1 MATTKIWKIKSRFDN
16 VIDYITNKDKT
27 DNKKYVTG
35 INCMADIAFK
45 EMSITKQQFNKTGGI
60 LGFHAYQ
67 SFKGC
72 EVTADEAH
80 EIGIRLAE
88 ELWGD
93 RFQVV
98 VTTHTNTKNVH
109 NHFVI
114 NSVSFIDGKKYYD
127 NKTNYAIMRKVSD
140 NICKEYEL
148 QTLEEKS
155 YYKNISNKYDRGSK
169 YLNSV
174 RTDIDYAI
182 SQASNYNDFTKI
194 LTKMG
199 YELEHSSNKMSIR
212 KFPYKRY
219 VRVERTFGEEY
230 SKESI
235 LFKIK
240 HTISFEVP
248 FPEVY
253 TLTGKYKRKNKTAI
267 KYKQKAK
274 GLRALYLYYCY
285 LLKVFPKQKYP
296 PKYSKTMKEEIKKMD
311 SYSNSA
317 KFLTKYNITTLT
329 EVKEYKSS
337 AINKVVELKGLREN
351 LWRKHKRIKTNEE
364 GQFICSEIQQLAT
377 KINELNTNIKLCD
390 FIENSTV
397 RIKENTKEISQKNE
411 NKLKSK
417 DKVLKLNKIRVYL
430 F

>member
-72 EVTADEAH
+72 EVTNDEAH

-93 RFQVV
+93 KFQVV

-114 NSVSFIDGKKYYD
+114 NSVSFVDGKKYYD
-127 NKTNYAIMRKVSD
+127 NKTNYAIMRQVSD

-155 YYKNISNKYDRGSK
+155 YYKNISNKYARSSK

-235 LFKIK
+235 LFRIK
-240 HTISFEVP
+240 HTVSFKVP
-248 FPEVY
+248 FPEVH
-253 TLTGKYKRKNKTAI
+253 TLTGKYRRKNKTSI
-267 KYKQKAK
+267 RHKQKIK

-285 LLKVFPKQKYP
+285 LLKVFPKQKYQ
-296 PKYSKTMKEEIKKMD
+296 PKYSKAMKEEIKKMD
-311 SYSNSA
+311 DYSNSA
-317 KFLTKYNITTLT
+317 RFLAKYNITTLA
-329 EVKEYKSS
+329 EIKEYKFS
-337 AINKVVELKGLREN
+337 AINKIVELKGLREN
-351 LWRKHKRIKTNEE
+351 LWRKHKRIKIFEE
-364 GQFICSEIQQLAT
+364 GQLICSEIQKLAT
-377 KINELNTNIKLCD
+377 KIDELNRNIKLCN
-390 FIENSTV
+390 FIENNSL
-397 RIKENTKEISQKNE
+397 RMKDSIKEMNQEIKV
-411 NKLKSK
+411 KVK
-417 DKVLKLNKIRVYL
+417 DKNLDVR
-430 F
+430 

>member
-72 EVTADEAH
+72 EVTDDEAH

-93 RFQVV
+93 KFQVV

-114 NSVSFIDGKKYYD
+114 NSVSFVDGKKYYD
-127 NKTNYAIMRKVSD
+127 NKTNYAIMRQVSD

-155 YYKNISNKYDRGSK
+155 YYKNISNKYARSSK

-235 LFKIK
+235 LFRIK
-240 HTISFEVP
+240 HTVSFKVP
-248 FPEVY
+248 FPEVH
-253 TLTGKYKRKNKTAI
+253 TLTGKYRRKNKTSI
-267 KYKQKAK
+267 RHKQKIK

-285 LLKVFPKQKYP
+285 LLKVFPKQKYL
-296 PKYSKTMKEEIKKMD
+296 PKYSKAMKEEIKKMD
-311 SYSNSA
+311 DYSNSA
-317 KFLTKYNITTLT
+317 RFLAKYNITTLA
-329 EVKEYKSS
+329 EIKEYKFS
-337 AINKVVELKGLREN
+337 AINKIVELKGLREN
-351 LWRKHKRIKTNEE
+351 LWRKHKRIKIFEE
-364 GQFICSEIQQLAT
+364 GQLICSEIQKLAT
-377 KINELNTNIKLCD
+377 KIDELNRNIKLCN
-390 FIENSTV
+390 FIENNSC
-397 RIKENTKEISQKNE
+397 KWYN
-411 NKLKSK
+411 
-417 DKVLKLNKIRVYL
+417 
-430 F
+430 FM

>member
-1 MATTKIWKIKSRFDN
+1 M
-16 VIDYITNKDKT
+16 
-27 DNKKYVTG
+27 
-35 INCMADIAFK
+35 
-45 EMSITKQQFNKTGGI
+45 
-60 LGFHAYQ
+60 
-67 SFKGC
+67 
-72 EVTADEAH
+72 
-80 EIGIRLAE
+80 
-88 ELWGD
+88 
-93 RFQVV
+93 
-98 VTTHTNTKNVH
+98 H

-155 YYKNISNKYDRGSK
+155 YYKNISNKYARSSK

-182 SQASNYNDFTKI
+182 SQASTYNDFTKI

-235 LFKIK
+235 LFRIK
-240 HTISFEVP
+240 HTPSFKVP
-248 FPEVY
+248 FPEVH
-253 TLTGKYKRKNKTAI
+253 TLIGRYERKSRTAI
-267 KYKQKAK
+267 SHKQKAK

-285 LLKVFPKQKYP
+285 LLKIFPKQDYP

-317 KFLTKYNITTLT
+317 KFLAKYNITTLT

-337 AINKVVELKGLREN
+337 AINKIIELKGLREN

-364 GQFICSEIQQLAT
+364 GKFICYEIQKLAT
-377 KINELNTNIKLCD
+377 KINELNANIKLCN
-390 FIENSTV
+390 FIENRTF
-397 RIKENTKEISQKNE
+397 IMKESIKEISQKI
-411 NKLKSK
+411 KIKGKISK
-417 DKVLKLNKIRVYL
+417 KDFKEK
-430 F
+430 

>member
-72 EVTADEAH
+72 EVTDDEAH
-80 EIGIRLAE
+80 EIGIKLAE

-93 RFQVV
+93 KFQVV

-114 NSVSFIDGKKYYD
+114 NSVSFVDGKKYYD
-127 NKTNYAIMRKVSD
+127 NKTNYAIMRQVSD

-155 YYKNISNKYDRGSK
+155 YYKNISNKYARSSK

-235 LFKIK
+235 LFRIK
-240 HTISFEVP
+240 HTVSFKVP
-248 FPEVY
+248 FPEVH
-253 TLTGKYKRKNKTAI
+253 TLTGKYRRKNKTSI
-267 KYKQKAK
+267 RHKQKIK

-296 PKYSKTMKEEIKKMD
+296 PKYSKAMKEEIKKMD
-311 SYSNSA
+311 DYSNSA
-317 KFLTKYNITTLT
+317 RFLAKYNITTLA
-329 EVKEYKSS
+329 EIKEYKFS
-337 AINKVVELKGLREN
+337 AINKIVELKGLREN
-351 LWRKHKRIKTNEE
+351 LWRKHKRIKIFEE
-364 GQFICSEIQQLAT
+364 GQLICSEIQKLAT
-377 KINELNTNIKLCD
+377 KIDELNRNIKLCN
-390 FIENSTV
+390 FIENNSL
-397 RIKENTKEISQKNE
+397 RMKDSIKEMNQEIKV
-411 NKLKSK
+411 KVK
-417 DKVLKLNKIRVYL
+417 DKNLDVR
-430 F
+430 

>member
-72 EVTADEAH
+72 EVTDDEAH

-93 RFQVV
+93 KFQVV

-114 NSVSFIDGKKYYD
+114 NSVSFVDGKKYYD
-127 NKTNYAIMRKVSD
+127 NKTNYAIMRQVSD

-155 YYKNISNKYDRGSK
+155 YYKNISNKYARSSK

-235 LFKIK
+235 LFRIK
-240 HTISFEVP
+240 HTVSFKVP
-248 FPEVY
+248 FPEVH
-253 TLTGKYKRKNKTAI
+253 TLTGKYRRKNKTSI
-267 KYKQKAK
+267 RHKQKIK

-285 LLKVFPKQKYP
+285 LLKVFPKQKYQ
-296 PKYSKTMKEEIKKMD
+296 PKYSKAMKEEIKKMD
-311 SYSNSA
+311 DYSNSA
-317 KFLTKYNITTLT
+317 RFLAKYNITTLA
-329 EVKEYKSS
+329 EIKEYKFS
-337 AINKVVELKGLREN
+337 AINKIVELKGLREN
-351 LWRKHKRIKTNEE
+351 LWRKHKRIKIFEE
-364 GQFICSEIQQLAT
+364 GQLICSEIQKLAT
-377 KINELNTNIKLCD
+377 KIDELNRNIKLCN
-390 FIENSTV
+390 FIENNSL
-397 RIKENTKEISQKNE
+397 RMKDSIKEMNQEIKV
-411 NKLKSK
+411 KVK
-417 DKVLKLNKIRVYL
+417 DKNLDVR
-430 F
+430 